1 MPSAKEVNRALAR
14 IRAVMPAEK
23 KVASANRNIR
33 LGLERI
39 SRVVPQEQ
47 GWLGVH
53 VGGTNGKGSICN
65 LISGLFKLSGISHG
79 MYTSPAMPER
89 HNGVTINGLYVNRRM
104 YEMEVG
110 HIEEKF
116 RRIASGWRFAAGEDP
131 GSLTPFELETAAA
144 FRIFDKMHVNYGIV
158 EVGMGGATD
167 ATNIMRQKSVTVIA
181 KIDLDHQEYLG
192 NTIEEIAKVKA
203 GIMRPGVPCI
213 VDHTNPASV
222 MKLLRQH
229 ANTIGTQISPSWKG
243 QPLLA
248 NLDTEHFKLEEYEK
262 QNLLCATLAFR
273 HLFPNL
279 EIDVNKL
286 LATEPFPPGRKEQ
299 VRVLGLTGGSR
310 EKPILVDGAH
320 NLLGA
325 EALASYV
332 QHQLRQGDQPVSWV
346 MGLSASKS
354 KPFAKVISTLVRPQ
368 DNFAFVEYLPG
379 PNEPPPAPAELGREI
394 GKSIV
399 GHESQVYEGDPR
411 IGSGVQWA
419 CEKAGDGP
427 VIVTGSLYLIR
438 NLYKLD
444 GVEPKRKTKTRRPGA
459 SQLWYYIQL
468 SQKRALTPEE
478 AREFKRARRHWYL
491 SPARNTTFKAVRHGG
506 QPRSSSVPERI
517 RALQRQAEFHRKQ
530 AEGYRS
536 AIGSMERDLAVESAD
551 TAATADSSDLR
562 DLRVSM
568 ETLKQHHQEHL
579 SAYNSNMFKL
589 RGHVALPE
597 KKYMSYEEV
606 FGRPAKPKIQ
616 KFPFPEDDDASVT
629 PGKSHGD
636 VAASPEGSLTA
647 QPGQA
652 ALGDEGRVEARRSR
666 FGKRSSR
673 RDGNEKEKA
682 ATEAH
687 GLVDKLTR
695 ERTSSGTESS
705 SKP

>member
-39 SRVVPQEQ
+39 SHVVPQEQ

-53 VGGTNGKGSICN
+53 VGGTNGKGSVCN
-65 LISGLFKLSGISHG
+65 LLSGLFRLSGVSHG

-104 YEMEVG
+104 YEMEVK

-116 RRIASGWRFAAGEDP
+116 KRIASGWRFAAGEDP
-131 GSLTPFELETAAA
+131 GDLTPFELETAAA
-144 FRIFDKMHVNYGIV
+144 FRVFDKMHVNYGIV

-167 ATNIMRQKSVTVIA
+167 ATNIMRQKSVTVIT
-181 KIDLDHQEYLG
+181 KIDLEHQEYLG

-213 VDHTNPASV
+213 VDHSNSSSV
-222 MKLLRQH
+222 MKVLRRH
-229 ANTIGTQISPSWKG
+229 ANSIGTQISPSWKG
-243 QPLLA
+243 QSLLA
-248 NLDTEHFKLEEYEK
+248 NLDTERFKLEDYEK

-286 LATEPFPPGRKEQ
+286 LAMDPFPSGRKEQ
-299 VRVLGLTGGSR
+299 VKVLGLTGGTR
-310 EKPILVDGAH
+310 EKPVLVDGAH

-332 QHQLRQGDQPVSWV
+332 QHQVRQGDQPISWV
-346 MGLSASKS
+346 MGLSSSKS
-354 KPFAKVISTLVRPQ
+354 KPFAKVISTLVQPQ
-368 DNFAFVEYLPG
+368 DNFAFVEYVPA

-394 GKSIV
+394 GRSIV
-399 GHESQVYEGDPR
+399 NNESQLYDGDPR
-411 IGSGVQWA
+411 IGAGVQWA
-419 CEKAGDGP
+419 CEKAGEGP
-427 VIVTGSLYLIR
+427 VIVTGSLYMIR
-438 NLYKLD
+438 NFYKLD

-459 SQLWYYIQL
+459 AQLWHYIQL
-468 SQKRALTPEE
+468 SQERALTPEE

-491 SPARNTTFKAVRHGG
+491 SPARNSTFRGVKYGG
-506 QPRSSSVPERI
+506 LPRPARVPERI
-517 RALQRQAEFHRKQ
+517 RALQRQSEFHRKQ

-536 AIGSMERDLAVESAD
+536 AIESMEKDLVAEPAD
-551 TAATADSSDLR
+551 AAAAAESSDFQI
-562 DLRVSM
+562 SM
-568 ETLKQHHQEHL
+568 ETLKQRHQEHL
-579 SAYNSNMFKL
+579 GAYNSAMFKL
-589 RGHVALPE
+589 RGHVASPE
-597 KKYMSYEEV
+597 KKYMSYEDV
-606 FGRPAKPKIQ
+606 FGRSPKPKVQ
-616 KFPFPEDDDASVT
+616 NFPFPEDDGASVT
-629 PGKSHGD
+629 SGKPHED
-636 VAASPEGSLTA
+636 IAASPEVSAGSQSGGVA
-647 QPGQA
+647 P
-652 ALGDEGRVEARRSR
+652 EEEKKVESRNSR
-666 FGKRSSR
+666 FGRKTGR
-673 RDGNEKEKA
+673 RDDKGKDKT

-687 GLVDKLTR
+687 DLVDKLTR
-695 ERTSSGTESS
+695 ERVSSEAGSS

>member
-1 MPSAKEVNRALAR
+1 
-14 IRAVMPAEK
+14 MPAEK
-23 KVASANRNIR
+23 KVASTGRNIR

-39 SRVVPQEQ
+39 SQVVPKEQ

-53 VGGTNGKGSICN
+53 VGGTNGKGSVCN
-65 LISGLFKLSGISHG
+65 LLSGLFKLSGISHG

-104 YEMEVG
+104 YEMEVK

-116 RRIASGWRFAAGEDP
+116 KRVASGWRFAAGEDP
-131 GSLTPFELETAAA
+131 GHLTPFELETAAA

-167 ATNIMRQKSVTVIA
+167 ATNIMRQKSVTVIT

-213 VDHTNPASV
+213 VDHSNPSSV
-222 MKLLRQH
+222 MKVLRQH
-229 ANTIGTQISPSWKG
+229 ANSIGTQISPSWKG
-243 QPLLA
+243 QSLLDS
-248 NLDTEHFKLEEYEK
+248 LDAERFKLEDYEK

-273 HLFPNL
+273 HLFPHI

-286 LATEPFPPGRKEQ
+286 LAMEPFPSGRKEQ
-299 VRVLGLTGGSR
+299 VRVTGLTNGSR
-310 EKPILVDGAH
+310 QTPIIVDGAH

-332 QHQLRQGDQPVSWV
+332 QHQVRQGDEPISWV
-346 MGLSASKS
+346 MGFSASKS
-354 KPFAKVISTLVRPQ
+354 KPFDKVISTLVQPQ

-379 PNEPPPAPAELGREI
+379 PNEPPPAAAELGRAI

-399 GHESQVYEGDPR
+399 RQESQLYDGDPW

-419 CEKAGDGP
+419 CEKAGEGP

-438 NLYKLD
+438 NFYNLD

-459 SQLWYYIQL
+459 AQLWYYIQL
-468 SQKRALTPEE
+468 SQKRALTPDE
-478 AREFKRARRHWYL
+478 AREFKRARRHWHL
-491 SPARNTTFKAVRHGG
+491 SPTRNTTFRPVTHGG
-506 QPRSSSVPERI
+506 QPRPLRVPERV
-517 RALQRQAEFHRKQ
+517 RALQQQIEFHQKQ

-536 AIGSMERDLAVESAD
+536 AIKSMENDLTGESA
-551 TAATADSSDLR
+551 AVSDLQA
-562 DLRVSM
+562 SM
-568 ETLKQHHQEHL
+568 ETLKRHEQEHR
-579 SAYNSNMFKL
+579 SAYSSAMFKL
-589 RGHVALPE
+589 RGHVASPE

-606 FGRPAKPKIQ
+606 FGRPAKPKVP
-616 KFPFPEDDDASVT
+616 KFPFPEDGEVGATS
-629 PGKSHGD
+629 GKSHED
-636 VAASPEGSLTA
+636 VAAVSSEGSSRGAVEEET
-647 QPGQA
+647 GT
-652 ALGDEGRVEARRSR
+652 EARSSR
-666 FGKRSSR
+666 FGRRASR
-673 RDGNEKEKA
+673 RDGSEKDKA
-682 ATEAH
+682 ATEAQD
-687 GLVDKLTR
+687 LVDKLTR
-695 ERTSSGTESS
+695 ARVDSEV

>member
-23 KVASANRNIR
+23 KVASTNRNIR

-39 SRVVPQEQ
+39 GHVVPKEQ

-104 YEMEVG
+104 YEMEVK
-110 HIEEKF
+110 HIEDKF
-116 RRIASGWRFAAGEDP
+116 NRIASGWRFAAGEDP
-131 GSLTPFELETAAA
+131 GNLTPFELETAAA

-167 ATNIMRQKSVTVIA
+167 ATNIMRQKSVTVIT

-213 VDHTNPASV
+213 VDHTNSSSV
-222 MKLLRQH
+222 MKVLRQH
-229 ANTIGTQISPSWKG
+229 ANSIGTQISPSWKG
-243 QPLLA
+243 QSLLA
-248 NLDTEHFKLEEYEK
+248 NLDTERFKLENYET

-273 HLFPNL
+273 HLFPHL

-286 LATEPFPPGRKEQ
+286 LAMEPFPSGRKEQ
-299 VRVLGLTGGSR
+299 VRVFGLTGGSR

-325 EALASYV
+325 EALSSYV
-332 QHQLRQGDQPVSWV
+332 QHQVRSGDEPVSWV

-354 KPFAKVISTLVRPQ
+354 KPFAQVISTLVQPQ
-368 DNFAFVEYLPG
+368 DNFAFVEYLPES
-379 PNEPPPAPAELGREI
+379 NEPPPAPAELGREI

-399 GHESQVYEGDPR
+399 SNESQLYDGDPR
-411 IGSGVQWA
+411 VGAGVQWA
-419 CEKAGDGP
+419 CEKAGEGP
-427 VIVTGSLYLIR
+427 VILTGSLYLIR
-438 NLYKLD
+438 NFYSLE

-468 SQKRALTPEE
+468 SQKRTLTSEE

-491 SPARNTTFKAVRHGG
+491 SPTRNTAFKAVRQGS
-506 QPRSSSVPERI
+506 QPSIVPERI
-517 RALQRQAEFHRKQ
+517 RALQRQTEFHRKQ
-530 AEGYRS
+530 AQGYRS
-536 AIGSMERDLAVESAD
+536 AIESMEKDLAQKPAD
-551 TAATADSSDLR
+551 ATASADSSDLQA
-562 DLRVSM
+562 SM
-568 ETLKQHHQEHL
+568 ETLKRHNEEHL
-579 SAYNSNMFKL
+579 SAYNSAMFKL
-589 RGHVALPE
+589 RGHVASPD
-597 KKYMSYEEV
+597 KKFMSYEEV
-606 FGRPAKPKIQ
+606 FGRPAKPKVQ
-616 KFPFPEDDDASVT
+616 NFPFPEDDGAMTAS
-629 PGKSHGD
+629 GKSHQD
-636 VAASPEGSLTA
+636 ITTTSPESRLPS
-647 QPGQA
+647 QSGQVVA
-652 ALGDEGRVEARRSR
+652 EEKSGAEAPSSR
-666 FGKRSSR
+666 FGKRKSR

-687 GLVDKLTR
+687 DLVDKLTKDHA
-695 ERTSSGTESS
+695 SSEAGSS

>member
-23 KVASANRNIR
+23 KVASGNRNIR

-39 SRVVPQEQ
+39 GHVVPREQ

-53 VGGTNGKGSICN
+53 VGGTNGKGSVCN
-65 LISGLFKLSGISHG
+65 LMSGLFRLSGISHG

-89 HNGVTINGLYVNRRM
+89 HNGVTINGLYANRRM
-104 YEMEVG
+104 YEMEVK
-110 HIEEKF
+110 HVEDKF
-116 RRIASGWRFAAGEDP
+116 KRIASGWRFAAGEDP

-167 ATNIMRQKSVTVIA
+167 ATNAMRQKSVTVIT

-213 VDHTNPASV
+213 VDHTNPSSV
-222 MKLLRQH
+222 MKVLRHH
-229 ANTIGTQISPSWKG
+229 ASSVGTQISPSCKG
-243 QPLLA
+243 ESLLA
-248 NLDTEHFKLEEYEK
+248 NLDGERFRLEDYER
-262 QNLLCATLAFR
+262 QNLLCAALAFR

-279 EIDVNKL
+279 EIDVNRL
-286 LATEPFPPGRKEQ
+286 LAMEPFPSGRKEQ
-299 VRVLGLTGGSR
+299 VRVLGLTGGRR

-320 NLLGA
+320 NLLGS

-332 QHQLRQGDQPVSWV
+332 RHQVREGDQPVSWV
-346 MGLSASKS
+346 VGLSASKS
-354 KPFAKVISTLVRPQ
+354 KPFAKVISTLVQPQ

-399 GHESQVYEGDPR
+399 GSESQLYDGDPR

-438 NLYKLD
+438 NLYMLD
-444 GVEPKRKTKTRRPGA
+444 GVEPRRKTKTRRPGA
-459 SQLWYYIQL
+459 SQLWHYIQL
-468 SQKRALTPEE
+468 SQKRALTAEE

-491 SPARNTTFKAVRHGG
+491 SPARNTTFGAVRHGG
-506 QPRSSSVPERI
+506 QPRPSPVPERI
-517 RALQRQAEFHRKQ
+517 RALQRQAEFHRRQ

-536 AIGSMERDLAVESAD
+536 AIESVEKDLAGEPD
-551 TAATADSSDLR
+551 PAATETS

-568 ETLKQHHQEHL
+568 ETLKRHRQEHL
-579 SAYNSNMFKL
+579 SAYSSAMFKL
-589 RGHVALPE
+589 RGRAAAPE

-606 FGRPAKPKIQ
+606 FGRPAKPKVP
-616 KFPFPEDDDASVT
+616 KFPFPED
-629 PGKSHGD
+629 GD
-636 VAASPEGSLTA
+636 VGATSGKPHQGAAASAEGGLA
-647 QPGQA
+647 APPGQA
-652 ALGDEGRVEARRSR
+652 APGEESGAEAPSSR
-666 FGKRSSR
+666 FAKRSSR
-673 RDGNEKEKA
+673 RDGNGKEKA
-682 ATEAH
+682 AKEAR
-687 GLVDKLTR
+687 GLVDKLAR
-695 ERTSSGTESS
+695 ERIGSETGSSN
-705 SKP
+705 KP

>member
-39 SRVVPQEQ
+39 SHVVPQEQ

-53 VGGTNGKGSICN
+53 VGGTNGKGSVCN
-65 LISGLFKLSGISHG
+65 LLSGLFRLSGISHG

-104 YEMEVG
+104 YEMEIN

-116 RRIASGWRFAAGEDP
+116 KRIASGWRFAAGEDP
-131 GSLTPFELETAAA
+131 GNLTPFELETAAA
-144 FRIFDKMHVNYGIV
+144 FRVFDKMHVNYGVV

-167 ATNIMRQKSVTVIA
+167 ATNIMRQKSVTVIT

-203 GIMRPGVPCI
+203 GIMKPGVPCI
-213 VDHTNPASV
+213 VDHSNPSSV
-222 MKLLRQH
+222 MKVLRRH
-229 ANTIGTQISPSWKG
+229 ANSIGTQISPSWKG
-243 QPLLA
+243 QSLLA
-248 NLDTEHFKLEEYEK
+248 NLDTERFKLEDYEK

-286 LATEPFPPGRKEQ
+286 LAMEPFPSGRKEQ
-299 VRVLGLTGGSR
+299 VKVLGLTGGTR

-332 QHQLRQGDQPVSWV
+332 QHQVRQGDQPISWV

-354 KPFAKVISTLVRPQ
+354 KPFAKVISTLLQPQ
-368 DNFAFVEYLPG
+368 DNFAFVEYLPA

-399 GHESQVYEGDPR
+399 NHESQLYDGDPR

-419 CEKAGDGP
+419 CEKAGEGP
-427 VIVTGSLYLIR
+427 VIVTGSLYMIR
-438 NLYKLD
+438 NFYKLD
-444 GVEPKRKTKTRRPGA
+444 GVEPRRKTKTRRPGA

-478 AREFKRARRHWYL
+478 ASEFKRARRHWYL
-491 SPARNTTFKAVRHGG
+491 SPARNSTFRGVRYGG
-506 QPRSSSVPERI
+506 LPRPARVPERI
-517 RALQRQAEFHRKQ
+517 RALQQQTEFHRKQ

-536 AIGSMERDLAVESAD
+536 AIESMEKDLAAEPAD
-551 TAATADSSDLR
+551 VAATDSSDLQI
-562 DLRVSM
+562 SM
-568 ETLKQHHQEHL
+568 ETLKQRQQEHL
-579 SAYNSNMFKL
+579 SAYNSSMFKL
-589 RGHVALPE
+589 RGHVASPE

-606 FGRPAKPKIQ
+606 FGRPPKPKVHN
-616 KFPFPEDDDASVT
+616 FPFPEDDTASTTSV
-629 PGKSHGD
+629 KAHED
-636 VAASPEGSLTA
+636 VAASPEVGSVSS
-647 QPGQA
+647 QPSQVA
-652 ALGDEGRVEARRSR
+652 TEEKKAETRNSR
-666 FGKRSSR
+666 FGKRASR
-673 RDGNEKEKA
+673 RDDSGKERTV
-682 ATEAH
+682 TEAH
-687 GLVDKLTR
+687 DLVDKLTR
-695 ERTSSGTESS
+695 ERVGSEVGS
-705 SKP
+705 SKKP